1 MTTFAE
7 LVTWL
12 YLVPIIFLIVINS
25 WFRDDFTPQESSQY
39 KILKYM
45 PFLNIMLSAF
55 MLIAWSKFCVE
66 YIYNKLKKKKNV

>member
-7 LVTWL
+7 WFTWL

-25 WFRDDFTPQESSQY
+25 WFRDDFTPQESAQY

-45 PFLNIMLSAF
+45 PFLNIMLAAF
-55 MLIAWSKFCVE
+55 MLIAWSKYSIE
-66 YIYNKLKKKKNV
+66 YIYNRLKRK